1 MSRFDYK
8 KIMPRY
14 SVIAMAMTLLAV
26 AVVVKAGY
34 IMTAKHDYWMKVAD
48 RVKKDSVEVAPA
60 RGNILSCDGQL
71 LASSLPEFKIYMDFK
86 QLEEAKTDTLWQE
99 KLDSICQ
106 GLHFIFPERSAA
118 EFRANLE
125 QGRKE
130 GKRHWAVWPKRI
142 NYNTFSR
149 VKELP
154 VLKLSPLKSGF
165 HWDEL
170 NSRERPYGTLAGR
183 TVGDMYA
190 ALNDGRSPRCGLEL
204 SYDSLLRGTTG
215 IKQRRKVLNK
225 YIDIVDTPPIAG
237 ADIVTTID
245 VGMQDLA
252 ERAMLDKL
260 KELDANVGVAV
271 IMEVKTGDVK
281 AIVNLEK
288 CVDGE
293 YREIKNHAVS
303 DLLEP
308 GSVFKTLSVMTL
320 LQDGYCDT
328 TKVVETAGGIWPM
341 YGRDMKDHNWHRG
354 GYGTITLAKSL
365 QVSSNIGISR
375 VVDEY
380 YHKNPEKFVQGLY
393 RLGIKADLGIP
404 IVGASPAKV
413 RMPHRNSHKQYDN
426 WSNTALPWMSIGYE
440 TQVPPISTL
449 AVYNAIANGGRMVK
463 PRFVTAAVKEG
474 KVVEEFPV
482 EVVEGHEQIASP
494 EVIKKITALLT
505 NVVKIGTGKKAGTNA
520 FDVAGKTGTAQ
531 ISQGKAGYKAGAM
544 HYLAS
549 FAGFFPADAP
559 RYSCIVCIQKTGT
572 ASGGTHCG
580 PVFKQIA
587 EGIMAHNIRRSVEE
601 SRDTT
606 SVLIPDVKT
615 GNVLSADYVLSQLGI
630 KTKANF
636 QPNIATQK
644 AVWGVTTKQHD
655 HVALIKQGEASRRY
669 IPDVRGM
676 GARDAVYLLESR
688 GVKCRI
694 DGRGK
699 VVEQSLPPGHYIKK
713 GDICTVT
720 LK

>member
-14 SVIAMAMTLLAV
+14 SIIAGLMSLIAI
-26 AVVVKAGY
+26 AVVAKAAY
-34 IMTAKHDYWMKVAD
+34 IMTAEHDYWMKVAD
-48 RVKKDSVEVAPA
+48 RVKKDSVEVMPA

-71 LASSLPEFKIYMDFK
+71 LASSLPEFRIYMDFK
-86 QLEEAKTDTLWQE
+86 QLETAKTDSLWQV

-106 GLHFIFPERSAA
+106 GLHHIFPERSAA

-130 GKRHWAVWPKRI
+130 GKRHWPVWPKRI
-142 NYNTFSR
+142 NYNTFTQ
-149 VKELP
+149 VKALP
-154 VLKLSPLKSGF
+154 VLCLSKLKSGF
-165 HWDEL
+165 HWEEL
-170 NSRERPYGTLAGR
+170 NSRENPYGSLAHR

-190 ALNDGRSPRCGLEL
+190 ALNDGRTPRCGLEL

-215 IKQRRKVLNK
+215 FKQRRKVLNK
-225 YIDIVDTPPIAG
+225 FVDVIDTPPIAG

-245 VGMQDLA
+245 VSMQDLA
-252 ERAMLDKL
+252 ERALLDKL
-260 KELDANVGVAV
+260 QELDANVGVAV
-271 IMEVKTGDVK
+271 VMEVKTGDVK

-320 LQDGYCDT
+320 LEDGMCDT
-328 TKVVETAGGIWPM
+328 SKVVETAGGIWPM
-341 YGRDMKDHNWHRG
+341 YGRNMKDHNWHRG
-354 GYGTITLAKSL
+354 GYGTITLARSL
-365 QVSSNIGISR
+365 EVSSNIGISR

-380 YHKNPEKFVQGLY
+380 YHKNPEKFVEGLH
-393 RLGIKADLGIP
+393 RLGISADLGVP
-404 IVGASPAKV
+404 IKGASSAWV
-413 RMPHRNSHKQYDN
+413 RMPKKNKHNQYTN

-449 AVYNAIANGGRMVK
+449 TVYNAIANGGRMVK
-463 PRFVTAAVKEG
+463 PRFVTAAVKDG

-482 EVVEGHEQIASP
+482 EVVKGYEQIASP

-505 NVVKIGTGKKAGTNA
+505 NVVKIGTGKKAGTSA

-531 ISQGKAGYKAGAM
+531 ISQGKAGYHAGTTR
-544 HYLAS
+544 YLAS

-559 RYSCIVCIQKTGT
+559 RYSCIVCIQKKGS

-580 PVFKQIA
+580 PVVRQIA
-587 EGIMAHNIRRSVEE
+587 EGIMAHNIRRSVAEAH
-601 SRDTT
+601 DTT

-615 GNVLSADYVLSQLGI
+615 GNILSADYVLSQLGI
-630 KTKANF
+630 KKTANF
-636 QPNIATQK
+636 QANAASQK
-644 AVWGVTTKQHD
+644 AVWGVTDKRSD
-655 HVALIKQGEASRRY
+655 HVALTKQGEASRRY
-669 IPDVRGM
+669 VPNVKGM

-688 GVKCRI
+688 GVKCKI
-694 DGRGK
+694 IGRGK
-699 VVEQSLPPGHYIKK
+699 VVSQSLPAGHYINK
-713 GDICTVT
+713 GDVCTVT
-720 LK
+720 LQ